1 MASQDWIM
9 DDTIPHNS
17 HGCSEWFSENP
28 VMMGF
33 VLSTDILWAA
43 NQYVHTCFLFAHCVC
58 LPWSGSCMCVFVC
71 ICMCAFFSPCH
82 VVGVR
87 WQFPCLAVTEECI
100 LLQSVLAAGCFG
112 AVLCSGS
119 GIITLPV
126 IKPNPAMSD
135 PQHCTFEVKKA
146 TFSRTETLLGE
157 LRSNGRS
164 MQGLFEEKTRF
175 WFCDHCHVSLSCLRT
190 NIWIWLCRCTQT
202 QTRKTYT
209 LKKTHCDIQ

>member
-1 MASQDWIM
+1 M
-9 DDTIPHNS
+9 DDTIAHNS

-28 VMMGF
+28 VMTGF

-43 NQYVHTCFLFAHCVC
+43 NQYVHTCWLFAHCVC

-100 LLQSVLAAGCFG
+100 LLQSVLAVGCFG

-135 PQHCTFEVKKA
+135 PQHCNVEVNKA
-146 TFSRTETLLGE
+146 TFLTRNPPWWAAVEPEGQCKVY
-157 LRSNGRS
+157 LRKRNASDSTITADTN
-164 MQGLFEEKTRF
+164 LTR
-175 WFCDHCHVSLSCLRT
+175 DKSHCHVI
-190 NIWIWLCRCTQT
+190 NIWIWLCTCTQT